1 VTITN
6 GYCTQAQVKNA
17 VGIEDAVDD
26 TLIDAAINAA
36 SRQIDAHCGRRF
48 WQDSTV
54 KTREFYADC
63 SSEVF
68 VGDISTTTGLLVD
81 LDEADTGAFGT
92 SLTISTHFVLLP
104 LNAADETPVWP
115 YTHIRLVDGAYT
127 FPMSSSGRPGLRVT
141 AKFGWPAVPDDV
153 TQACILQA
161 RTLFKAPATQFGA
174 FQVGVDGFS
183 RQIRPIDPVAGA
195 LLAPYVRVEA

>member
-6 GYCTQAQVKNA
+6 GYCTQDQVKAA
-17 VGIEDAVDD
+17 VGIEDTVDD

-48 WQDSTV
+48 WQDATV

-63 SSEVF
+63 SSEIY
-68 VGDISTTTGLLVD
+68 VGDISTTTGLIVK
-81 LDEADTGAFGT
+81 LDEADDATYST
-92 SLTISTHFVLLP
+92 TLTISTHFLLTP

-115 YTHIRLVDGAYT
+115 YTHIRLVDGVYVY
-127 FPMSSSGRPGLRVT
+127 PRSSSGRPGVQVT

-183 RQIRPIDPVAGA
+183 RQIRPMDPVANV
-195 LLAPYVRVEA
+195 LLVPYVRVEA

>member
-1 VTITN
+1 MAITN
-6 GYCTQAQVKNA
+6 GYCTAAQVRSA
-17 VGIEDAVDD
+17 IGIEDSEDD
-26 TLIDAAINAA
+26 ALIDAAVNAA

-48 WQDSTV
+48 WQDGTV
-54 KTREFYADC
+54 VAREFYAE
-63 SSEVF
+63 SSSDLY
-68 VGDISTTTGLLVD
+68 VGDISTATGLIVK

-92 SLTISTHFVLLP
+92 TLTISTHFLLGP
-104 LNAADETPVWP
+104 LNAADETPVRP

-127 FPMSSSGRPGLRVT
+127 FPMSSSGRPGVQVT
-141 AKFGWPAVPDDV
+141 AKYGWPAVPDDV

-183 RQIRPIDPVAGA
+183 RQIRGMDPVANV
-195 LLAPYVRVEA
+195 LLVPYVRVEA